1 MKKFYVLLFFSDSA
15 NAKQSP
21 TENSYRSFRFNSSA
35 NEAEVEQDLKGEVL
49 VVDLSPES
57 VRKETPAL
65 VEPEQRAHTNNNNNK
80 PSVQG
85 PAELDFSVDR
95 TDNNDG
101 PPAEAPGGET
111 DDERAD
117 PNYVLQ
123 QDRSGDGSHQGQGN
137 ERRSSFPPDLP
148 KKVEKRPVK
157 HSTSVPNQLL
167 PVGRQRKFGL
177 GNSQFCCHIFSPVP
191 SPCFYIL

>member
-21 TENSYRSFRFNSSA
+21 TENSCRSFHFNSSA
-35 NEAEVEQDLKGEVL
+35 NEAEVEQDLKGKVL

-57 VRKETPAL
+57 VRKETPAP
-65 VEPEQRAHTNNNNNK
+65 VEPEQRAHTNNNNK
-80 PSVQG
+80 KSSVQD
-85 PAELDFSVDR
+85 PAELVRDQD
-95 TDNNDG
+95 DG

-117 PNYVLQ
+117 PNYVLPQ
-123 QDRSGDGSHQGQGN
+123 GRSGDGSRQGQGD

-148 KKVEKRPVK
+148 KKVKKLPVK
-157 HSTSVPNQLL
+157 QSTSVPNQPL
-167 PVGRQRKFGL
+167 PAGRQRKFGL
-177 GNSQFCCHIFSPVP
+177 GNSQFSCHVPVFSPVP